1 MKINFGKYRNKN
13 LIVGK
18 NEKMRP
24 TKAIAKK
31 IIFNTIKIDEND
43 LVIDLFAGTGALG
56 FESLSLGAKK
66 VIWIDNNLKS
76 YQAIKENILN
86 LKLDQKNYQ
95 VFHTDFRRAIKKI
108 PFKVTIIFLDPPFIS
123 EKYYDLSLKLI
134 YDNDLLSSN
143 GIIIL
148 EKPSNYNLNNF
159 KLYNIFINKKL
170 GVNQE
175 IIFLKKKNN

>member
-1 MKINFGKYRNKN
+1 MKINFGKYRNVN

-31 IIFNTIKIDEND
+31 IIFNTIKIKEDD
-43 LVIDLFAGTGALG
+43 LIIDLFAGTGALG

-76 YQAIKENILN
+76 YQAIKKNIFNLN
-86 LKLDQKNYQ
+86 LQQKDYQ

-108 PFKVTIIFLDPPFIS
+108 PFKATIIFLDPPFVS

-134 YDNDLLSSN
+134 IDNNILDEK

-148 EKPSNYNLNNF
+148 EKPSNYNLSNF

>member
-1 MKINFGKYRNKN
+1 MKINFGKYRSKN

-18 NEKMRP
+18 NQKMRP
-24 TKAIAKK
+24 TQAIAKK
-31 IIFNTIKIDEND
+31 IIFNLIKIKNED
-43 LVIDLFAGTGALG
+43 LVLDLFAGTGALG

-76 YQAIKENILN
+76 YQAIKNNIFN

-95 VFHTDFRRAIKKI
+95 VFHTDFRRALKKI
-108 PFKVTIIFLDPPFIS
+108 PYKPTIIFLDPPFIS
-123 EKYYDLSLKLI
+123 EKYYDISLKLI
-134 YDNDLLSSN
+134 FENDLLSKD

-148 EKPSNYNLNNF
+148 EKPIDYKIDNL

-170 GVNQE
+170 GVNKE
-175 IIFLKKKNN
+175 IIFIKK